1 MKGMVLRKLILLVM
15 GTMVTGSA
23 LATDPL
29 GALIDGQRVPV
40 VDMHIHIGQ
49 WAMIPPRA
57 QRRNLERMPRPVR
70 AYVVPVFDS
79 LISASGVVSQLDSAE
94 VNLGVVFAS
103 FFPHTSGVADNK
115 FVAEQVRLQPKRL
128 VALAS
133 LRVDQWNRDSAAQ
146 LVELER
152 ALTEDGMIGIKLAPP
167 HAQHRLDDE
176 RLYPIYE
183 MAARLRKPL
192 YVHTGTSPFPGTRQ
206 EQPYANP
213 AYLETAIAKY
223 PGAVFVLGHAGYDT
237 ANHTLGYLEECIALV
252 KRYPNVH
259 MEMGALG
266 SPKAD
271 ELTRPAI
278 ARFRAAGVVDRVLY
292 GSDGPQAP
300 GYVRK
305 HLERTLQ
312 AMRAEGYSLDDM
324 RAVLAGNFL
333 RVFGL
338 RELATAKD

>member
-1 MKGMVLRKLILLVM
+1 MLLAMAALFVQ
-15 GTMVTGSA
+15 SA
-23 LATDPL
+23 MAADPL
-29 GALIDGQRVPV
+29 GALVEGQRIPV
-40 VDMHIHIGQ
+40 VDMHIHVGQ

-70 AYVVPVFDS
+70 PYVVPIFDS
-79 LISASGVVSQLDSAE
+79 LISADGVVGELDRAE
-94 VNLGVVFAS
+94 INLGVIFAS
-103 FFPHTSGVADNK
+103 FFPHTSGVADNV
-115 FVAEQVRLQPKRL
+115 FVAQQVKLRPKRL

-133 LRVDQWNRDSAAQ
+133 LRVDQWNRDSASQ
-146 LVELER
+146 LAELER
-152 ALTEDGMIGIKLAPP
+152 ALTADGMIGIKLAPP

-183 MAARLRKPL
+183 LAARLHKPL
-192 YVHTGTSPFPGTRQ
+192 YIHTGTSPFPGTRQ

-252 KRYPNVH
+252 KKYPNVH
-259 MEMGALG
+259 LEMGALA

-271 ELTRPAI
+271 ELTAQ
-278 ARFRAAGVVDRVLY
+278 AVSRFRSAGVVDRVLY
-292 GSDGPQAP
+292 GSDGPQGP

-305 HLERTLQ
+305 HLARTLE
-312 AMRAEGYSLDDM
+312 AMRADGYSVGEM
-324 RAVLAGNFL
+324 RAVLSGNFI

-338 RELATAKD
+338 SDLTTTKD